1 MASIKDVAR
10 LAGVSVATVSRAI
23 AIPEKVS
30 EKTLKKVNEA
40 VALSGYRPNLLARNF
55 RSSRSFCIVVMVPDI
70 ANPFFSQVIKAIE
83 DRARQRGYAVLLG
96 DTRDLDSREQEYV
109 DRVETRLADGLIQLR
124 PNAVHIEGNP
134 VPMVYACGCA
144 NVPNSSVRIDNTL
157 AAQKAVDYLASL
169 GHSRI
174 GCLTGLRENPHS
186 LERLAGYK
194 HALESAGL
202 EYDEQYVIEGD
213 FTLGSG
219 QDAAKQI
226 MRRPKPPTA
235 IFCMSDQ
242 MAMGAIQAL
251 QAQGIKIPQQ
261 VSVVGFDNIPYA
273 EFWHPSIT
281 TVSQPA
287 EEIGKRS
294 VDMLVAM
301 IEGEE
306 FTLESKILPTQLIVR
321 DSSGAAPKNT
331 P

>member
-30 EKTLKKVNEA
+30 EKTLKKVNDA

-70 ANPFFSQVIKAIE
+70 TNPFFAQVIKTIE
-83 DRARQRGYAVLLG
+83 DRAQQRGYAVLLG
-96 DTRDLDSREQEYV
+96 DTRDQNSREQAYV
-109 DRVETRLADGLIQLR
+109 ERVETRLADGLIQLR
-124 PNAVHIEGNP
+124 PNEIHVEGQP
-134 VPMVYACGCA
+134 LPIVYACGCA
-144 NVPNSSVRIDNTL
+144 NVPSCSVTIDNIL
-157 AAQKAVDYLASL
+157 AAQKVVDYLVSL
-169 GHSRI
+169 GHTRI
-174 GCLTGLRENPHS
+174 GCLTGLRENPHTI
-186 LERLAGYK
+186 ERLVGFK
-194 HALESAGL
+194 RALENAGL

-219 QDAAKQI
+219 QDSAQQI

-261 VSVVGFDNIPYA
+261 MSIVGFDNIPYA

-287 EEIGKRS
+287 DEIGKRA

-301 IEGEE
+301 IEGQEL
-306 FTLESKILPTQLIVR
+306 TLESKILPTQLIVR
-321 DSSGAAPKNT
+321 DSSGAAPKDIT
-331 P
+331 